1 MWKTKKWLAS
11 KIKMLKIFIE
21 LRDLL
26 QILLIILSQ
35 SKQINQL
42 LFPLKLSENYRLSDD
57 FRGNRC

>member
-21 LRDLL
+21 LRDL
-26 QILLIILSQ
+26 IILSQ

-42 LFPLKLSENYRLSDD
+42 LFPLKLSENYRFSDD